1 MVLIFIALILLAFI
15 AGFYTHYK
23 WQRKLDL
30 GSLELARNGLAEIK
44 RSKEFN
50 FFPGTDQYRPVVS
63 GYSTHAIDTVFIWH
77 NENEFGIGGAYTRD
91 DEFTIDEFPLI
102 LNHTETEPES
112 FVELGQAIKEFG
124 QQLVDKSDKY

>member
-1 MVLIFIALILLAFI
+1 MVLLVIALILLSFI

-23 WQRKLDL
+23 WQRKLDID
-30 GSLELARNGLAEIK
+30 SLEQARNELAEIK
-44 RSKEFN
+44 HSKEFN

-63 GYSTHAIDTVFIWH
+63 DYSVHAIDTVFIWH

-91 DEFTIDEFPLI
+91 GKVTIDEFPLI

-124 QQLVDKSDKY
+124 QQLVEKSDKY